1 MAEVVLPPV
10 FLCSLLNDW
19 HDPPESYR
27 MNVSAIAPST
37 WRQIRACWQALDDK
51 KAENLCLLYV
61 GPQSSI
67 TDFFLL
73 ASGTSEP
80 HLKALAASLAQTLKD
95 EGVHLV
101 GRDLSHASGWAVV
114 DAFDFIVHLFIPEMR
129 ARYQLEQLW
138 KDAVVVDI
146 ATVEAALNPPKPKP
160 APRKR
165 TTPAKAKPAASAKA
179 KPAAS
184 AKAKAKPATGRKAP
198 ASKPPPAKKAA
209 TAKPTATRAKP
220 AAAKAKKATG
230 TGRSKPKAPKSK
242 PA

>member
-1 MAEVVLPPV
+1 
-10 FLCSLLNDW
+10 
-19 HDPPESYR
+19 
-27 MNVSAIAPST
+27 MNVSAIAPTT

-80 HLKALAASLAQTLKD
+80 HLKALAAALAQTLKD

-114 DAFDFIVHLFIPEMR
+114 DAFDFVVHLFIPEMR

-138 KDAVVVDI
+138 KDAEAVDF
-146 ATVEAALNPPKPKP
+146 ATIEAALTSPKPKPKP

-165 TTPAKAKPAASAKA
+165 TTT
-179 KPAAS
+179 
-184 AKAKAKPATGRKAP
+184 AKAKPATTAKAA
-198 ASKPPPAKKAA
+198 ASKATAAAKKAV
-209 TAKPTATRAKP
+209 TPKPKATRAKP
-220 AAAKAKKATG
+220 AAAKVKKSPHPL
-230 TGRSKPKAPKSK
+230 R
-242 PA
+242 